1 MDNIVKRLAD
11 LRRKLTLEDFLLI
24 VAIMYTDD
32 LLQMILRFV
41 DGVLRAILG
50 ALN

>member
-24 VAIMYTDD
+24 PKAQHSIDHVNARIEEGGRCCRIST
-32 LLQMILRFV
+32 
-41 DGVLRAILG
+41 GG
-50 ALN
+50 